1 MKLCRHMKG
10 LLGVAAVGG
19 VFVVGLLLDGAA
31 TGADASMRPSVSS
44 AEHTRTI
51 ESMRP
56 PKRTRPLIAVLG
68 HNAGTETTDFLV
80 PYGVLAEANVADVVA
95 VAPDASPI
103 RLKPALSVRPQA
115 TIAEFDARHEEG
127 ADYVV
132 VAAMHP
138 RDDARV
144 LAWVQEQSRKGAIIV
159 GICSGVR
166 TLAAAGLLDE
176 RTATSYWYDAKEL
189 AELSPST
196 RWVRDRR
203 YVVDGNIVTTTGIS
217 ASMPVSLAMVE
228 SIAGADVAR
237 TVAARLG
244 VRDWSESHD
253 GSAFGF
259 DARTLGVALDSKL
272 ALWTHDTIG
281 IPMREGVDEIS
292 LAFAADAWSRTF
304 RNDVLSVSEGGRP
317 VSSRRGLTLLADADA
332 RSADVDTLVHST
344 HARPAQAL
352 DQTLASIGQVHG
364 EVTESF
370 VATQLEYPR

>member
-1 MKLCRHMKG
+1 
-10 LLGVAAVGG
+10 VQ
-19 VFVVGLLLDGAA
+19 
-31 TGADASMRPSVSS
+31 
-44 AEHTRTI
+44 
-51 ESMRP
+51 
-56 PKRTRPLIAVLG
+56 
-68 HNAGTETTDFLV
+68 
-80 PYGVLAEANVADVVA
+80 
-95 VAPDASPI
+95 
-103 RLKPALSVRPQA
+103 PQA
-115 TIAEFDARHEEG
+115 TLAEFDALHAEG

-138 RDDARV
+138 RDDERV
-144 LAWVQEQSRKGAIIV
+144 LSWVREQSRKGAIIV

-166 TLAAAGLLDE
+166 TLAAAGLLE
-176 RTATSYWYDAKEL
+176 GRTATSYWYDAEDL

-217 ASMPVSLAMVE
+217 ASMPVSLAVVE
-228 SIAGADVAR
+228 AIAGTDVAR
-237 TVAARLG
+237 AVAARLG

-259 DARTLGVALDSKL
+259 DALTLGVALDSKL
-272 ALWTHDTIG
+272 AFWAHDTIG
-281 IPMREGVDEIS
+281 ISMGEGVDEIS

-304 RNDVLSVSEGGRP
+304 RNDVLSVTDGGRP

-332 RSADVDTLVHST
+332 RSADVDMLVNPT

-352 DQTLASIGQVHG
+352 DQTLAAIGRVHG